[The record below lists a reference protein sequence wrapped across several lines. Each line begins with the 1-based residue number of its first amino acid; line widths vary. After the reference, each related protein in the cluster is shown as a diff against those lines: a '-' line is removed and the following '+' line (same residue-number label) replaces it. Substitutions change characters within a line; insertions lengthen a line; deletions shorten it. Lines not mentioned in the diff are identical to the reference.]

1 MPFIK
6 FKKDEVLTVGEHVLD
21 LKLHFGEIEVVQEN
35 VDFIAMQILIESW
48 APLPHR
54 CRCSR

>member
-6 FKKDEVLTVGEHVLD
+6 FKKGEVLTVGEHVLD

-35 VDFIAMQILIESW
+35 VDFIAMQILIALSTHSSQMQM
-48 APLPHR
+48 L
-54 CRCSR
+54 

>member
-6 FKKDEVLTVGEHVLD
+6 FKKGEVLTVGEHVLD

-35 VDFIAMQILIESW
+35 VDFIAMQILIELSTHSSQMQM
-48 APLPHR
+48 L
-54 CRCSR
+54 